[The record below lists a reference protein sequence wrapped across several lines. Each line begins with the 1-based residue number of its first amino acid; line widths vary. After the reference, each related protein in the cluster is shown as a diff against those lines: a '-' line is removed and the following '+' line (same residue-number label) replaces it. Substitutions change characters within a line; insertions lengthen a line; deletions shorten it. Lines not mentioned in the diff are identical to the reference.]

1 MDFYQ
6 GLVTNIHDFG
16 GDIEAKRKCLVEMA
30 EERPISLVL
39 PMLYREIEGKALHKI
54 VRDLNTCDYV
64 SQVLIPLTA
73 KNSSEYRNVL
83 KFFDRLKLPHLV
95 LWCNGK
101 RVMGVLDNLTE
112 EGIDVRNILGKGR
125 DTWIA
130 LGVASLDSYAI
141 ALHDAD
147 ILTYTP
153 DYPVKLLYPI
163 IDPDLD
169 FIFNKAYYA
178 RIGDGERRMY
188 GRVLRLFLLPLL
200 KALQK
205 KVRYQSRFLRYL
217 RSFRYALSGE
227 FALTSDL
234 ALNIS
239 IPGDWGLE
247 IGILTEV
254 YRSAA
259 VKRICQTDLGFH
271 EHKHQKIGTSPSR
284 GLLKMAGDIE
294 KSLLRSLTE
303 MEGID
308 ISEAFLL
315 SLQVLYRR
323 LAQEDIYRYSADAQ
337 FNDIM
342 YDRHMEESAV
352 DTFSNAILKAG
363 REYVKNPFGTIV
375 PSWIR
380 VTSAMPGIR
389 NRLKEAA
396 LVDADKLG

>member
-6 GLVTNIHDFG
+6 SLVTTIHDFG
-16 GDIEAKRKCLVEMA
+16 PDISSKEKRLAEMA

-39 PMLYREIEGKALHKI
+39 PMLYRELEGKALPNI
-54 VRDLNTCDYV
+54 VRDLNKCDYI
-64 SQVLIPLTA
+64 SKVLVPLTA
-73 KNSSEYRNVL
+73 KNASEYRATL
-83 KFFDRLKLPHLV
+83 RFFDRLELPHLV
-95 LWCNGK
+95 VWCNGK
-101 RVMGVLDNLTE
+101 RVMGVLDDLKD

-130 LGVASLDSYAI
+130 LGIASLDAYAI

-147 ILTYTP
+147 ILTYNR
-153 DYPVKLLYPI
+153 DYPTKLLYPI
-163 IDPDLD
+163 VDPDLD
-169 FIFNKAYYA
+169 FVFNKAYYA

-188 GRVLRLFLLPLL
+188 GRVFRIFLLPLL
-200 KALQK
+200 EALQK
-205 KVRYQSRFLRYL
+205 KVRYQSRFLRYM

-234 ALNIS
+234 ASNLS

-247 IGILTEV
+247 VGILTEV
-254 YRSAA
+254 YRNVAM
-259 VKRICQTDLGFH
+259 KRICQTDLGFH
-271 EHKHQKIGTSPSR
+271 EHKHRKIGTSPSS
-284 GLLKMAGDIE
+284 GLLKMVGDIE

-337 FNDIM
+337 FNDIA
-342 YDRHMEESAV
+342 YDRHTEESIG
-352 DTFSNAILKAG
+352 DTFSRMILKAG
-363 REYVKNPFGTIV
+363 REYLEKPFGTLL

-380 VTSAMPGIR
+380 VTSAMPGVR

-396 LVDADKLG
+396 LADAEKLG